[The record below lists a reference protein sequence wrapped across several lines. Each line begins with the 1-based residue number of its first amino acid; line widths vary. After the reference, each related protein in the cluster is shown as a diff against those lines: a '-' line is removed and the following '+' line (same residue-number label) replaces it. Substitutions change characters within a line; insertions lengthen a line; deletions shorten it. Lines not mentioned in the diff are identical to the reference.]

1 MVFFL
6 FHIREY
12 LFESHDKLNLTT
24 LMPEL
29 MKGRFRTAKSE
40 DYKCGNIPCSLYQ
53 LNIIV
58 IIGKY
63 NQQRISAKSTK
74 FLLLLHL
81 YNPVALKNKF
91 MYTTYHLESAD
102 EMDSQ
107 IIEAIKAIYK
117 TKPITITVEESSKIT
132 Q

>member
-1 MVFFL
+1 
-6 FHIREY
+6 
-12 LFESHDKLNLTT
+12 
-24 LMPEL
+24 
-29 MKGRFRTAKSE
+29 
-40 DYKCGNIPCSLYQ
+40 
-53 LNIIV
+53 
-58 IIGKY
+58 
-63 NQQRISAKSTK
+63 
-74 FLLLLHL
+74 
-81 YNPVALKNKF
+81 